1 MRRTADQQQIDD
13 LARRRLDALLAE
25 LGGARPTQPPDRP
38 RDDGGS
44 EGAPVRA
51 RDFEWDDPPPAVG
64 RHAHRPLSAGA
75 RAGGWLQDRLPE
87 TLRGRVRL
95 GGPQLGVVALLL
107 ACGVLWAAWATTRSG
122 GDVAPAAQPVVVPP
136 ASSLTGASSGDS
148 SGAPSGAGSAAD
160 AALAVPAGSSSTGAP
175 TGGVAT
181 GPELVVDV
189 QGTVR
194 RPGIV
199 VLPSGSRVVDALEAA
214 GGYTGRR
221 ARLAAINLA
230 RPLADGE
237 QILVG
242 MAAPPAAVPSAL
254 ASASAPGSPGQLVDL
269 NSADQAALETLP
281 GVGPVTATAI
291 LQWRDEHG
299 PFTAVEQ
306 LLEVSGIGEKTLAEI
321 APFVTV

>member
-1 MRRTADQQQIDD
+1 MRRSADQQQLDD

-25 LGGARPTQPPDRP
+25 LGGERPNETEQSP
-38 RDDGGS
+38 
-44 EGAPVRA
+44 AQA
-51 RDFEWDDPPPAVG
+51 RDLDWDDPPPASG
-64 RHAHRPLSAGA
+64 RHAHRPLSVHA
-75 RAGGWLQDRLPE
+75 RVGGWLRDRLPE
-87 TLRGRVRL
+87 PMRGRVTL
-95 GGPQLGVVALLL
+95 GPAQLGVVALLL

-122 GDVAPAAQPVVVPP
+122 GDAVPAAQPVVV
-136 ASSLTGASSGDS
+136 
-148 SGAPSGAGSAAD
+148 APSSAAALGSSTVALATPAGSAATAP
-160 AALAVPAGSSSTGAP
+160 AAGAS
-175 TGGVAT
+175 A

-199 VLPSGSRVVDALEAA
+199 VLPSGSRVVDALKAA

-221 ARLAAINLA
+221 ARLASVNLA
-230 RPLADGE
+230 RPVTDGE

-242 MAAPPAAVPSAL
+242 RAVPAAAVPGAL
-254 ASASAPGSPGQLVDL
+254 ASASAPGAPGQLVDL

-281 GVGPVTATAI
+281 GVGPVTATSI
-291 LQWRDEHG
+291 LQWRDEQG

-306 LLEVSGIGEKTLAEI
+306 LLEISGIGEKTLAEI